1 MTRYRLSIFLF
12 AILCACPTYAAEN
25 VGSSSNPDPNVP
37 VPVSIE
43 QEEARERELTSE
55 EDPLGKRQTEKVDMP
70 DQWEDKPSGV
80 DIYGSL
86 RFNYRFTDFSDFVAS
101 GNSRIGVNGQW
112 QYQPRKW
119 VFGRIEAGIN
129 VQQALGEPFFKR
141 LIYVGVESPKHITT
155 FGKNWSTYYQ
165 VSGFTDLFDSTG
177 ASASGTYNAG
187 TDGGPTGTGR
197 ADTTL
202 QSRFLVDWLPAS
214 TRVKPFDLNAQAQY
228 GREIPEVAGE
238 NYGVALGLSSVIK
251 TRKDTE
257 MGLALNYADIP
268 NQGNPALTAAGIDGD
283 ALAMVLGIKRFRKNW
298 FLATTVA
305 RLHNIETTNEGNYF
319 NGWGWEVYGR
329 HRLKNKLWAVGGWNW
344 LQPDKGQSQAAN
356 YVVKYGVVGLRYAFE
371 EFRRLIY
378 FEARLDDSLLENGTL
393 VGNIYAVG
401 FRWDLP

>member
-1 MTRYRLSIFLF
+1 MTRYRLAIFLSTV
-12 AILCACPTYAAEN
+12 LCTCTSYAAEN
-25 VGSSSNPDPNVP
+25 VGTSSNPGLTDPI
-37 VPVSIE
+37 PVSIE

-70 DQWEDKPSGV
+70 EKLEDEPDGIK
-80 DIYGSL
+80 IYGSA
-86 RFNYRFTDFSDFVAS
+86 RIRYRFTDFSDFAAS

-112 QYQPRKW
+112 QYQPRKRII
-119 VFGRIEAGIN
+119 GRVEAGIN

-141 LIYVGVESPKHITT
+141 LMYIGVETPKHITT

-197 ADTTL
+197 ADYVL
-202 QSRFLVDWLPAS
+202 QSRLLVDWLPAS
-214 TRVKPFDLNAQAQY
+214 TRIKPFDLNVQAQN
-228 GREIPEVAGE
+228 GREIPEIAGE
-238 NYGVALGLSSVIK
+238 NYGLAFGLSGIVK
-251 TRKDTE
+251 TQHDTE
-257 MGLALNYADIP
+257 IGLALNYAEIP
-268 NQGNPALTAAGIDGD
+268 NKGSPTLTAAGIDGD
-283 ALAMVLGIKRFRKNW
+283 AVSVIAGYKHFRKNW
-298 FLATTVA
+298 FLATTIA
-305 RLHNIETTNEGNYF
+305 RLHNQETTDQGDYF

-329 HRLKNKLWAVGGWNW
+329 YRLKNKLWAVGGWNW
-344 LQPDKGQSQAAN
+344 LQPDKGQSQATN

-378 FEARLDDSLLENGTL
+378 IEARLDDSLLENATAI
-393 VGNIYAVG
+393 GNSYAVG